1 MKQSGTVFLLLCLAA
16 LSGGCRV
23 CDTCYPFGGL
33 MGRSGGNFEE
43 DALEPREGSILDGPN
58 GTTVPFEGGGL
69 IVPDEN
75 GPPAEIPAE

>member
-1 MKQSGTVFLLLCLAA
+1 
-16 LSGGCRV
+16 
-23 CDTCYPFGGL
+23 